1 MIWGITMA
9 VLAACEQPEATSS
22 TPQLNISATNLTTN
36 APLAFHDNCLDSV
49 SKGENIVFQ
58 IEIRSPYNHLLDF
71 QIQYD
76 TTLSQVAL
84 EDEYELNSAIASQ
97 GEGIIRFADDIYHAT
112 VSFQYLIKEAGVSPQ
127 LTFIIRTQNEDG
139 GVSSLTKS
147 ITTPAIPEP
156 EPEPP
161 TELDLWIDSTFC
173 YPYNIKVTYKQQ
185 AGTEEYDEET
195 LPPHEDLVQPFLKAV
210 LKIWGKPYMETSG
223 KGNEFLQEY
232 AFRELKLV
240 GNGGRYNSLVS
251 LGIAEGGYK
260 MTLYTVND
268 FNFEAGASQNDL
280 QVLFQS
286 MHHEFGHVLRQRKNI
301 DAPFGFDDYVANW
314 ASYTDAQALEK
325 GFLSA
330 YSMAS
335 SLEDFSEI
343 LSHYICRTP
352 AEWEELLAPL
362 NVPEGH
368 EKHDQYEESKRKINE
383 KQQAV
388 SLYMQNAWNINID
401 DLRAAVTQGI
411 DEAANGNLD

>member
-58 IEIRSPYNHLLDF
+58 IEIRSPYNPLLDF

-240 GNGGRYNSLVS
+240 GNGGRY
-251 LGIAEGGYK
+251 
-260 MTLYTVND
+260 
-268 FNFEAGASQNDL
+268 
-280 QVLFQS
+280 
-286 MHHEFGHVLRQRKNI
+286 
-301 DAPFGFDDYVANW
+301 
-314 ASYTDAQALEK
+314 
-325 GFLSA
+325 LSA

-383 KQQAV
+383 KQQVV

>member
-1 MIWGITMA
+1 MGDYHGCTGCLRTARSDKLHPTTQYIGHKPDHE
-9 VLAACEQPEATSS
+9 CATGFSR
-22 TPQLNISATNLTTN
+22 QLPGQRFERRKHRVPNRNTQSLQ
-36 APLAFHDNCLDSV
+36 PLAGLPNT
-49 SKGENIVFQ
+49 
-58 IEIRSPYNHLLDF
+58 IRHHPQPSR
-71 QIQYD
+71 IRG
-76 TTLSQVAL
+76 VAL

-240 GNGGRYNSLVS
+240 GNGGRY
-251 LGIAEGGYK
+251 
-260 MTLYTVND
+260 
-268 FNFEAGASQNDL
+268 
-280 QVLFQS
+280 
-286 MHHEFGHVLRQRKNI
+286 
-301 DAPFGFDDYVANW
+301 
-314 ASYTDAQALEK
+314 
-325 GFLSA
+325 LSA

-383 KQQAV
+383 KQQVV